1 MEKSTQLKTV
11 ICGVAL
17 VALASV
23 RPAQADPCVGF
34 EGSGVC
40 ISHTFTGP
48 GPTTAKYDYGTHAIK
63 ITVNV
68 VTAFDLEVVFRHIT
82 QGELDGRLIAAL
94 TPASVIPYDGA
105 TSNSSPPPPV
115 FAGFYHVNNPPDSG
129 NFSGPVTYTVLWDFP
144 TLDQLNDVRL
154 YRAPLD
160 GIPPDGTCTQGFDC
174 YTQDITDAVFA
185 TGDSNSDPG
194 VRGDVPGF
202 SDFEAVELTSPT
214 STAARVWIGLKNS
227 DDVGTRFDLKAVV
240 SRDGLPVSS
249 GALFGALGGSSGF
262 NNAKL
267 RTVPLSFP
275 STAFSSGDSI
285 SIEVS
290 VRNSCLGSSHN
301 SGTARL
307 WYNDAA
313 ANSRVDEPVAGTL
326 YLRQGTV
333 PPLVLGL
340 LGDGPA
346 TRKSLDVFVGARD
359 LSCNGP
365 YTPFGTWTGIVP

>member
-68 VTAFDLEVVFRHIT
+68 VNPFDLEVVFQHIT
-82 QGELDGRLIAAL
+82 DPDLDGRVI
-94 TPASVIPYDGA
+94 TPLAPVDCIPYDGA
-105 TSNSSPPPPV
+105 TSNTSLGTC
-115 FAGFYHVNNPPDSG
+115 GFYHIENPPDPGDYSG
-129 NFSGPVTYTVLWDFP
+129 LVTYRVLWDFP

-160 GIPPDGTCTQGFDC
+160 NADNSCSQGFGC

-202 SDFEAVELTSPT
+202 SDFEAVDLTSPT

-333 PPLVLGL
+333 LPLVLGV